1 MGNRTEVEIKAI
13 GILRLILDTGFIM
26 DLVDIVYVPVFTRN
40 LISVPRLDSY
50 GYELK
55 FGNKEVSL
63 FYNSCLVGSGTLRG
77 NLYSLNLD
85 CKYSQ
90 SLLSYHVYEFS
101 KK

>member
-1 MGNRTEVEIKAI
+1 MRNETEVEIKVI
-13 GILRLILDTGFIM
+13 GTLRLILDIGFIM
-26 DLVDIVYVPVFTRN
+26 DLVDTIYVPVFTRN

-55 FGNKEVSL
+55 FGNNGVSL
-63 FYNSCLVGSGTLRG
+63 FYNSCLVGSDTLHG

-101 KK
+101 NK